1 MFSAHVSI
9 LSFSQ
14 NAHHD
19 RSVKLRREAARFHR
33 YESTVLL
40 CAGHTRLFAGALRGR
55 TKTANRVKHG
65 RSMAESFGESKELV
79 QPQAG
84 NAEG

>member
-1 MFSAHVSI
+1 
-9 LSFSQ
+9 
-14 NAHHD
+14 
-19 RSVKLRREAARFHR
+19 
-33 YESTVLL
+33 LL
-40 CAGHTRLFAGALRGR
+40 CAGHTRLFAGALRER
-55 TKTANRVKHG
+55 TKTANRVKHV